1 MRASTPSARNGDALR
16 CRGEYDVDLR
26 LGPVLER
33 TMDTTMAVDTQWEN
47 ASCGVEEAVT
57 NLDQI
62 CSARSEALIRT

>member
-1 MRASTPSARNGDALR
+1 
-16 CRGEYDVDLR
+16 
-26 LGPVLER
+26 
-33 TMDTTMAVDTQWEN
+33 MDTTMAVDTQWEN

>member
-1 MRASTPSARNGDALR
+1 MLR

-47 ASCGVEEAVT
+47 ESCGWVEEAVT
-57 NLDQI
+57 NPDQI